1 MQKFQTFM
9 QNKYNSYN
17 TDEQSSMLNETMVAY
32 ASPMP
37 SNKRR
42 VNTQDL
48 MADGCMTLAQSKA
61 MIKEKIYNH
70 FHK

>member
-1 MQKFQTFM
+1 M

-32 ASPMP
+32 ASPTP
-37 SNKRR
+37 SSKRK

-48 MADGCMTLAQSKA
+48 IAEGCMTLAQSKEL
-61 MIKEKIYNH
+61 IKEKIYNH